1 MKGELTKESKVLIE
15 GLLAT
20 MERLEGCRYQG
31 GVVSGTMPSF

>member
-31 GVVSGTMPSF
+31 GVVSGTMLSF